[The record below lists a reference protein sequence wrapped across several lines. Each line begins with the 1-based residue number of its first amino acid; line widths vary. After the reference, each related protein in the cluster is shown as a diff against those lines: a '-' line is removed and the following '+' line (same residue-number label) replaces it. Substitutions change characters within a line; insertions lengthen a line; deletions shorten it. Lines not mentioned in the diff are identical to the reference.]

1 MGEIRFRYTVLCSW
15 GPDWDRKQK
24 PTQLCN
30 PEFSVENK
38 PADAQ
43 KAKLNFWLSA
53 QPPSTMGSLKNITN
67 PRVVIVMVPKEML
80 ASSYHQSDLNLPWLA
95 AESTLRLHWL
105 YKVVCCSMSNLV
117 FLYKNK
123 PVFANCGHARLWL
136 KNIFLLPHMVWTDE
150 GWAGVVGD
158 IILPVVP
165 PPNPHQGSLSS
176 LVFTRRDPA
185 GTMPGTLPFATL
197 PTNHHWCW
205 CVLAKLY

>member
-1 MGEIRFRYTVLCSW
+1 MFLASKWLGEIRFRYTVLCSW

-105 YKVVCCSMSNLV
+105 YKVVVQWAILCFFIKTNQ
-117 FLYKNK
+117 FLRT
-123 PVFANCGHARLWL
+123 VVMHACDLRTFFSSRTWCGLMR
-136 KNIFLLPHMVWTDE
+136 D
-150 GWAGVVGD
+150 G
-158 IILPVVP
+158 
-165 PPNPHQGSLSS
+165 QGL
-176 LVFTRRDPA
+176 
-185 GTMPGTLPFATL
+185 
-197 PTNHHWCW
+197 
-205 CVLAKLY
+205 